1 MIQFHLITIKMMSAL
16 LMVVILAGCS
26 FVPFELALDD
36 SVLDAHYSGTD
47 SDGNT
52 WSFNYPAGWTVR
64 SHEYSIAF
72 TLNNDGD
79 KEFIGRESGQFALVL
94 ILIDGNTSYV
104 DTYEVET
111 IAEGI
116 AASSSVWWRISD
128 ATLPG
133 EPFTIVHDGREMAI
147 AESLGYRSD
156 IAAIVVELAQNH
168 YILLEGWAYAGEYG
182 DYRDI
187 MRSIAATIE
196 VTIP

>member
-16 LMVVILAGCS
+16 LMVVILAGCG

-36 SVLDAHYSGTD
+36 SVLDARYSGTD
-47 SDGNT
+47 SNGNA
-52 WSFNYPAGWTVR
+52 WSFSYPAGWTVR
-64 SHEYSIAF
+64 PHEYSIAF

-79 KEFIGRESGQFALVL
+79 KEFLGRESRQFALTL
-94 ILIDGNTSYV
+94 TLIDGDAPYV
-104 DTYEVET
+104 GTHGADS
-111 IAEGI
+111 IAESI
-116 AASSSVWWRISD
+116 ALSSSTWWRISS
-128 ATLPG
+128 ATAPG
-133 EPFTIVHDGREMAI
+133 EPFTVVHDGREMAI
-147 AESLGYRSD
+147 TESLGYRSD